1 MGRDAGTTPAT
12 DAPAVNAGEASKE
25 ATLNYTMAFEA
36 DDDDEEEVD
45 AADENAPPPVM
56 AILPTTKEET
66 AAAASGEIKTEEEEM
81 ADVQLAM
88 RRQLAGLPPKAEP
101 LQPLSLLPPA
111 PPPEAASTPRNA
123 PGGGGS
129 AAAMKPMAGEIDLSA
144 SVALI
149 KQAPPKKRSSDKPSS
164 ARAKPNLLANSLDT
178 YASQRGVTWK
188 PDRKDIYTSVAF
200 VLQQHIATGGDHL
213 LVRSEPPPD
222 PTLLSDAPTQQA
234 SPLGAD
240 PCASPDQN
248 ASSTTPQSRGT
259 PSSAGHAGRPSPQ
272 DASSPDLP
280 AAVRRSFIAGSNS
293 VHGLRYSLEM
303 SPIVEQKR
311 HGEKPPVMQHPSR
324 EERHAAAAGK
334 RALAAPGHTGPIG
347 GGAVGREMRAAA
359 AAALAAAE
367 DGDEEA
373 VGSPMRGKASR
384 RFGVPIGGAGE
395 EQWADA
401 SWAQDSE
408 EDDDD
413 DDEEEMVTP
422 YAVRNY
428 KNGVAVD
435 SEDEGEDEA
444 MERTWRR
451 PPKPSL
457 EGEGEE
463 EVDLND
469 TAVWEDAGWKP
480 HVEDFSLFDERLHPL
495 RPGLSTASA
504 APDPTKE
511 LPIPDVNTV
520 SNYIRSLTQSARMGA
535 EASVVALSYIER
547 IVSMQSGQF
556 SLDGNT
562 WRRATLTAL
571 LLASKVW
578 DDDCLENREFA
589 QHFGHDVVDLN
600 ALEGRF
606 VSAINF
612 KLACSPSEYARYYF
626 ALRTITQS
634 TEQAFNLRPLDGEL
648 EEKLARMKDQASGAA
663 LGRWS
668 DWLQEVPDLSRSV

>member
-101 LQPLSLLPPA
+101 LQPLSRYCRPSARGGLDAAQRSRRRRLCRGH
-111 PPPEAASTPRNA
+111 EAD
-123 PGGGGS
+123 GGRV
-129 AAAMKPMAGEIDLSA
+129 DLSA

-149 KQAPPKKRSSDKPSS
+149 KQAPPKKRSNDKPSS

-178 YASQRGVTWK
+178 YAFQRGVTWK

-272 DASSPDLP
+272 DGASPDLP

-311 HGEKPPVMQHPSR
+311 HGEKPPVMQHPSGR
-324 EERHAAAAGK
+324 SATRRL
-334 RALAAPGHTGPIG
+334 RARAPLRVTRGRLAAVLLG
-347 GGAVGREMRAAA
+347 VRCAAA
-359 AAALAAAE
+359 AAASQLRRM
-367 DGDEEA
+367 
-373 VGSPMRGKASR
+373 VVTRRLRLPMRGKASR
-384 RFGVPIGGAGE
+384 LFGVPIGGAGE
-395 EQWADA
+395 EQGR
-401 SWAQDSE
+401 
-408 EDDDD
+408 
-413 DDEEEMVTP
+413 M
-422 YAVRNY
+422 
-428 KNGVAVD
+428 
-435 SEDEGEDEA
+435 
-444 MERTWRR
+444 
-451 PPKPSL
+451 
-457 EGEGEE
+457 
-463 EVDLND
+463 
-469 TAVWEDAGWKP
+469 
-480 HVEDFSLFDERLHPL
+480 
-495 RPGLSTASA
+495 RPGRR
-504 APDPTKE
+504 
-511 LPIPDVNTV
+511 I
-520 SNYIRSLTQSARMGA
+520 AR
-535 EASVVALSYIER
+535 
-547 IVSMQSGQF
+547 
-556 SLDGNT
+556 
-562 WRRATLTAL
+562 RRTTTMT
-571 LLASKVW
+571 
-578 DDDCLENREFA
+578 R
-589 QHFGHDVVDLN
+589 
-600 ALEGRF
+600 R
-606 VSAINF
+606 
-612 KLACSPSEYARYYF
+612 
-626 ALRTITQS
+626 
-634 TEQAFNLRPLDGEL
+634 
-648 EEKLARMKDQASGAA
+648 
-663 LGRWS
+663 RW
-668 DWLQEVPDLSRSV
+668 